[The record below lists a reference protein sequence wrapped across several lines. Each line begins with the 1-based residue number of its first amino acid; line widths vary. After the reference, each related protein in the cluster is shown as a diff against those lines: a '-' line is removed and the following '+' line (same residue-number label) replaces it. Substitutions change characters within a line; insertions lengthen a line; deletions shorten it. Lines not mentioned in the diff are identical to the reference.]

1 MSISNEILRLQQAK
15 ANLAASIIN
24 KGVAVPASITLDG
37 YPTLVDSIQTGGGS
51 NTQLYKTVTLS
62 ENHTSDSIGNPV
74 YWASFLELPL
84 VNDSTDTCIYIVV
97 FNGNTANQNYR
108 TDFEVFYRQGSAI
121 KVVDVRNSRS
131 NVLTSYATNRSSW
144 ASAGT
149 VIKVYKIEQDN

>member
-1 MSISNEILRLQQAK
+1 MSITSEISRLQSAKAALATSISN
-15 ANLAASIIN
+15 
-24 KGVAVPASITLDG
+24 KGVTVLPSDTLDS
-37 YPTLVDSIQTGGGS
+37 YPSLVDSIQTSGGG
-51 NTQLYKTVTLS
+51 NTQLYKTVTLA
-62 ENHTSDSIGNPV
+62 EAHTSDSIGNPV
-74 YWASFLELPL
+74 YWASYLELPL

-149 VIKVYKIEQDN
+149 VIKVYKIEQV